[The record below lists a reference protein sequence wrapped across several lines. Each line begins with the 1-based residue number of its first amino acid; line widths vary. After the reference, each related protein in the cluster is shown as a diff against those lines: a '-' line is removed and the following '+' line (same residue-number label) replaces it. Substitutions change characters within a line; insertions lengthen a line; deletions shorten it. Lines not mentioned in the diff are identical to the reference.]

1 MEQRSVSFRNPKLAV
16 YQSVSVHGSIACA
29 DPHAL
34 VQMLMD
40 GALERMQT
48 ARACLERRDIV
59 RKAKLLHSCVR
70 IIAELRGSLNL
81 EAGGPLA
88 QNLSDLY
95 DYMMRRLLQANAE
108 SDAACIAEVMSLL
121 GQIRSAWVAI
131 GPEVQARGA
140 TAATAAGA
148 AAAPAASAAR
158 GSHL

>member
-1 MEQRSVSFRNPKLAV
+1 VSFRNPKLAA
-16 YQSVSVHGSIACA
+16 YQSVSVHGGIAGA

-40 GALERMQT
+40 GALERLQT
-48 ARACLERRDIV
+48 ARACLERHDIV

-95 DYMMRRLLQANAE
+95 EYMMRRLLQANVE
-108 SDAACIAEVMSLL
+108 NDVACIVEVTSLL

-131 GPEVQARGA
+131 GPEVQKRDASAAARVG
-140 TAATAAGA
+140 AATAAA
-148 AAAPAASAAR
+148 AGPAG
-158 GSHL
+158 GSIL

>member
-1 MEQRSVSFRNPKLAV
+1 LHSVSFRNPKLAA
-16 YQSVSVHGSIACA
+16 YQSVSVHGSIAGA

-40 GALERMQT
+40 GALERLQT

-95 DYMMRRLLQANAE
+95 EYMMRRLLKANVE
-108 SDAACIAEVMSLL
+108 NDVACIIEVTSLL

-131 GPEVQARGA
+131 APEVHKHA
-140 TAATAAGA
+140 TPAASHV
-148 AAAPAASAAR
+148 AAPAAAAAGSAG
-158 GSHL
+158 GSIL